1 VSTSR
6 DAPGGISERL
16 AVLVGLVA
24 LVFSALYFLSDVI
37 QLAQG
42 RFSTGQLALTYVAEA
57 AIPLFVIGLYAVQ
70 LPRIRRLGLAG
81 AVGYAYAYIF
91 FTGTVSIA
99 LVDHTRDW
107 NALVDRMGP
116 WIAIHGVVMVLA
128 GVAFGLAVIRA
139 GVLPRWTGVTLMV
152 GVVLVA
158 ASSGLP
164 EAAQTVS
171 AGVRD
176 LAFAGMGASLVFPRR
191 GRLRPASSQD
201 VPGQTPVL
209 HRVSESPRDV
219 RMSPG
224 GAVTSVSEK
233 VRSFPSR
240 SSGSG

>member
-1 VSTSR
+1 MSTSR
-6 DAPGGISERL
+6 DAPGGISGRL

-37 QLAQG
+37 ELAQG

-81 AVGYAYAYIF
+81 AVGYAYAFIF
-91 FTGTVSIA
+91 FTGTVSFA
-99 LVDHTRDW
+99 LADQTRDW
-107 NALVDRMGP
+107 NALVHRMGP

-128 GVAFGLAVIRA
+128 GLAFGLAVIRA

-171 AGVRD
+171 AAVRD
-176 LAFAGMGASLVFPRR
+176 LAFAGMGASLVFARR
-191 GRLRPASSQD
+191 GRLRPALTQD
-201 VPGQTPVL
+201 LPGQTRVVYG
-209 HRVSESPRDV
+209 VSESP
-219 RMSPG
+219 S
-224 GAVTSVSEK
+224 
-233 VRSFPSR
+233 
-240 SSGSG
+240 